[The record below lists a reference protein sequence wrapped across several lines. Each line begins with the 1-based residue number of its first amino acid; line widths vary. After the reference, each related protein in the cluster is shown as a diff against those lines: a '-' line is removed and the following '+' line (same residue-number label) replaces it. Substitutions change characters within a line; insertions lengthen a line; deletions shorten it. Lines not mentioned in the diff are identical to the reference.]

1 MTDALVRRRPRIE
14 VDENGGSCGLT
25 SSTWQI
31 NSLGA
36 VGFLL
41 TEPPECR
48 SNHDLFSPFDI
59 SPGIDQS
66 RYPRTIH
73 NVRHRVSET
82 PHYSDS
88 QSTNPRTTDKSS
100 PEDRGPPLFESS
112 FETLR
117 SILQQRFYDDSF
129 RWRGGAL
136 NLWDEDGS
144 QSSNLL
150 VSNKVRIVLSWL
162 ALPIAHDPLAC
173 TAGVPLNIHHS
184 SVFASRQRVH
194 ADT

>member
-14 VDENGGSCGLT
+14 VDDNAGSCGLT

-100 PEDRGPPLFESS
+100 PEDRGPLLFESS

-117 SILQQRFYDDSF
+117 SILHQRFYDESF
-129 RWRGGAL
+129 RWRGGVS
-136 NLWDEDGS
+136 NLWDQDES
-144 QSSNLL
+144 QSNNSL
-150 VSNKVRIVLSWL
+150 VSNKVCISPSQP
-162 ALPIAHDPLAC
+162 AFPIPHDPLAC
-173 TAGVPLNIHHS
+173 TTGVPLKIHHS
-184 SVFASRQRVH
+184 SVFASRQRVY